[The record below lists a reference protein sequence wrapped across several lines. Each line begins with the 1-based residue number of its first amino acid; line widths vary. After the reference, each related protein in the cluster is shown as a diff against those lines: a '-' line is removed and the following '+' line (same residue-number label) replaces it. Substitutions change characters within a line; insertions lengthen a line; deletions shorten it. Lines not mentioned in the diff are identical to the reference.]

1 MCYEDRLKYLSL
13 KTLEKR
19 RLISDILLTYKILHG
34 QIPDLINMFSFK
46 NATANTRSSVFPN
59 LEVSKFNLNIKKY
72 SFVNRMINIYNLLPV
87 TLKSTNGF
95 NPAKF
100 KNNLET
106 ANLTEH
112 LRGAIKC

>member
-1 MCYEDRLKYLSL
+1 
-13 KTLEKR
+13 
-19 RLISDILLTYKILHG
+19 
-34 QIPDLINMFSFK
+34 MFSFK
-46 NATANTRSSVFPN
+46 NATANTRSSVFPY
-59 LEVSKFNLNIKKY
+59 LEVSKFNLNIRKY